1 MEEQLVAALA
11 DGGYAVAGPAVG
23 SNLSNVLPVV
33 IQCFSAPALQ
43 HLRTLTSIPLVLLLE
58 SGNLT
63 NLDLSAVAAYAK
75 AVGPEKT
82 ALGSM
87 PSSVGKQIV
96 DGIHQ
101 AGSFIQTFIHTTVT
115 SIHIVRTS
123 ISYAQLSIHYHSMSF
138 MQVFIVIDT

>member
-101 AGSFIQTFIHTTVT
+101 AGSFIHTTVT

-123 ISYAQLSIHYHSMSF
+123 ISYAHLSIHYHSMSF
-138 MQVFIVIDT
+138 MQAFIVIDT